1 MFEIVLCEYGLDY
14 LYIRE
19 HWTMAA
25 LVLHIRRRNER
36 LAAERDAVD
45 TARGGGGARGD
56 GLRPG
61 EKRVSQPLQRFVEA
75 ERKAGRVKRMRRRSE
90 RLAANGGTA

>member
-25 LVLHIRRRNER
+25 LILHIRRRNER
-36 LAAERDAVD
+36 LAAERDAFD
-45 TARGGGGARGD
+45 SARGGGSPRGD
-56 GLRPG
+56 GLRAG
-61 EKRVSQPLQRFVEA
+61 EKRVAQPLQRFVEA

-90 RLAANGGTA
+90 RLAATGGVA